1 MHAMQRDILNLL
13 NRKAQ
18 TYSGLYKT
26 LKVRSNLFD
35 YHLHKLQQQNLVIKS
50 KNKYKLSSVGQSIFP
65 YLGMEKQ
72 PIVAVV
78 LAIFKDNKIVL
89 VKREKHAY
97 NNYWAIP
104 GGKLRFG
111 ETFEQAAARICA
123 KETGLEPKS
132 VKYLATVQELVR
144 ENKAEKHHFILL
156 LYKLNVQGT
165 LKNGKLFPLASLPKK
180 IVPSDRHML
189 KITKIKLATSIMNE
203 KKERLVQEF
212 FN

>member
-1 MHAMQRDILNLL
+1 MHTIQKDILKLL
-13 NRKAQ
+13 NKKAQ
-18 TYSGLYKT
+18 TYSELYKT
-26 LKVRSNLFD
+26 LNIKSNLFN
-35 YHLHKLQQQNLVIKS
+35 YHLKKLQQQNLILKS
-50 KNKYKLSSVGQSIFP
+50 RNNYKLSSVGQSISP

-123 KETGLEPKS
+123 KETGLDVKS
-132 VKYLATVQELVR
+132 AKYLATVQELVR
-144 ENKAEKHHFILL
+144 ENASDKHHFILL
-156 LYKLNVQGT
+156 LYKLNAHGI
-165 LKNGKLFPLASLPKK
+165 LKNGKLFSLTNLPKK
-180 IVPSDRHML
+180 IVPEPRVP
-189 KITKIKLATSIMNE
+189 
-203 KKERLVQEF
+203 ERAGSSP
-212 FN
+212 